1 MTVNIGIVIGIILGA
16 ASAQVTPAPSQ
27 TLWGQCGGIAWTGPT
42 TCSPYYSNTPVKCT
56 TYNPYY
62 AQCIPDNDKPTTT
75 PSPTTTIR
83 DCMPML
89 SCTTSLCGANCP
101 DRTLTACVTHN
112 ACATTTP
119 GRPTFPI
126 CECTTS
132 STSSRCTTTSTCSP
146 YLDCCKYTQ
155 TACASYCIG
164 QPPPTTVPYPISSC
178 SRTTCAPTSTTC
190 ISSLS
195 TCAYFSAC
203 CGMSQIKC
211 ANYCEGATPPPIQS
225 PTTIACVCPTP
236 TTTPIDTCSL
246 TSRTCTTYDG
256 CCGRTSTACVNF
268 CGTSFSGRIPYT
280 RATCTVCPTSSTT
293 TCIRT
298 SSCYDVPLCCGRST
312 SSCISWCSGTT
323 PPPTSTATRLV
334 CTCPPNTT
342 TTIRVTTPTAI
353 VKRVHTVQH
362 KRAWK
367 GKAYGDVKA

>member
-1 MTVNIGIVIGIILGA
+1 MTVNFGIVIGIILGA

-62 AQCIPDNDKPTTT
+62 AQCIPDNDKPTTA
-75 PSPTTTIR
+75 PPPTTTIR

-132 STSSRCTTTSTCSP
+132 STSSRC
-146 YLDCCKYTQ
+146 
-155 TACASYCIG
+155 
-164 QPPPTTVPYPISSC
+164 
-178 SRTTCAPTSTTC
+178 

-195 TCAYFSAC
+195 TCDYFPAC
-203 CGMSQIKC
+203 CGMSQVKC

-225 PTTIACVCPTP
+225 PTTMACVCPTP

-256 CCGRTSTACVNF
+256 CCGKTSTACVNF

-280 RATCTVCPTSSTT
+280 RATCTACPTSSTT

-298 SSCYDVPLCCGRST
+298 SSCYDVSLCCGRST
-312 SSCISWCSGTT
+312 SSCMSWCSGTT
-323 PPPTSTATRLV
+323 PPPTSTPTRLV

>member
-1 MTVNIGIVIGIILGA
+1 MTVNFGIVIGIILAA

-42 TCSPYYSNTPVKCT
+42 TCSPYYSNTQIKCT

-62 AQCIPDNDKPTTT
+62 AQCIPDNDKPT

-146 YLDCCKYTQ
+146 YL
-155 TACASYCIG
+155 
-164 QPPPTTVPYPISSC
+164 
-178 SRTTCAPTSTTC
+178 
-190 ISSLS
+190 
-195 TCAYFSAC
+195 AC
-203 CGMSQIKC
+203 CGMSQVKC

-225 PTTIACVCPTP
+225 PTTMACVCPTP

-256 CCGRTSTACVNF
+256 CCGKTSTACVNF

-280 RATCTVCPTSSTT
+280 RATCTACPTSSTT

-298 SSCYDVPLCCGRST
+298 SSCFDVPLCCGRST
-312 SSCISWCSGTT
+312 SSCMSWCSGTT